1 MQTQIQSRT
10 IQQFSFKFHHQDC
23 QVLMVPELDSVLDI
37 CCFCCPHLSA
47 LGLPFISLE
56 KPNGRKC
63 FLSLFGRQIL
73 GRWVPRQRH
82 QGARPDRDS
91 WKQLWWT
98 EDSNNMQNDVWLTV
112 QSDGHW
118 HSILSWVPMKG
129 FYLCLDF
136 FGYYSK
142 IFLQTSHYFCDLK
155 LSNKLFFCLN

>member
-56 KPNGRKC
+56 KPNGREC

-82 QGARPDRDS
+82 QGARPDRFLEATVMDWRLQQHAEWRVVNS
-91 WKQLWWT
+91 AEWWP
-98 EDSNNMQNDVWLTV
+98 LT
-112 QSDGHW
+112 QH
-118 HSILSWVPMKG
+118 P
-129 FYLCLDF
+129 
-136 FGYYSK
+136 
-142 IFLQTSHYFCDLK
+142 K
-155 LSNKLFFCLN
+155 LSPHERILPLLGLLWLLLKDLSPNFSLLLWSETV